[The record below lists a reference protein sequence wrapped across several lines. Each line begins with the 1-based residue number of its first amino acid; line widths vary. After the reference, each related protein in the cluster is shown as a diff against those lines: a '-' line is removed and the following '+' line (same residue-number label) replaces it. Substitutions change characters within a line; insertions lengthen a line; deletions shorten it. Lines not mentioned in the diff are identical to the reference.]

1 MLKLKVAPLI
11 FKCNINAK
19 NIGIITFYSAQVEV
33 LKKELNKQLR
43 HDKQRGLIV
52 STVDGFQGEE
62 RDITL
67 ISVVRTSESIG
78 FLNDQRRLNVA
89 ITRAKEARWVF
100 GLFKSLNKS
109 NSDLPSLLH
118 THQQEQIIEEAVLR
132 QHVRIN

>member
-1 MLKLKVAPLI
+1 MAGYLI
-11 FKCNINAK
+11 FRCNIDAK

-33 LKKELNKQLR
+33 LKAELKKQLK

-67 ISVVRTSESIG
+67 ISVVRTTDSVG

-89 ITRAKEARWVF
+89 MTRARRRRV
-100 GLFKSLNKS
+100 GYLDCS
-109 NSDLPSLLH
+109 N
-118 THQQEQIIEEAVLR
+118 R
-132 QHVRIN
+132 